1 MTNENKVLDPVDLDS
16 EKDLLDL
23 LEMYGVIVA
32 ALAART
38 GELRVSKNEIAMLI
52 VNDDKPVIDVRGDE
66 IIVTMLKREEFNAL
80 KAQNA

>member
-1 MTNENKVLDPVDLDS
+1 MTNENKVLDPVDLGS

-32 ALAART
+32 ALTART
-38 GELRVSKNEIAMLI
+38 GELRVSKNEIALLI

-66 IIVTMLKREEFNAL
+66 IIVTMLKREEYNAL